1 MEYAMSKI
9 AIEEKEN
16 YKIVSLL
23 GDFIGGE
30 ETEKLSSTLKKIAEG
45 EKNRVVLN
53 LHDVTFL
60 NSMALG
66 VLLSANALFNK
77 NKGKVVLC
85 NASEYLRNIFET
97 TKLSM
102 IFSIDASLDE
112 AIKSIQK

>member
-1 MEYAMSKI
+1 MSKI

-16 YKIVSLL
+16 YKIVSLM

-45 EKNRVVLN
+45 EKNKIVLN
-53 LHDVTFL
+53 LHEVTFL

-77 NKGKVVLC
+77 NNGRVVLC
-85 NASEYLRNIFET
+85 NASEYLRTIFET
-97 TKLSM
+97 TKLSL
-102 IFSIDASLDE
+102 IFTIDTGLDE
-112 AIKSIQK
+112 AIASINK